1 MHSLVSKS
9 KQPVT
14 HRSVAPVAPC
24 KGARGFMIAKPL
36 TSSLKLIIGI
46 LQNNLK
52 TCAFCAHSAHSAAG
66 RLEIGRIP
74 YQNRRQWAYHA
85 SVAGKRGGAAGHS
98 QPKLVAAHPVRDR
111 YLRRKHRRAR
121 HGFV

>member
-1 MHSLVSKS
+1 MIQPPLKSAPWPGGCQRFRYGLGLRAAEFNYFMHSLVSKS
-9 KQPVT
+9 KQPLT
-14 HRSVAPVAPC
+14 RGSVAPLAPC

-66 RLEIGRIP
+66 RL
-74 YQNRRQWAYHA
+74 
-85 SVAGKRGGAAGHS
+85 
-98 QPKLVAAHPVRDR
+98 
-111 YLRRKHRRAR
+111 
-121 HGFV
+121 